1 MSDYIELV
9 VAGLGG
15 SGKKSTAVNFTV
27 VDGIRTWAWI
37 ANEIVTKQ
45 VVVGQDKDGNN
56 IFRDQIRAGVTLTV
70 QDVRA
75 LGDVQTQYEKD
86 GEIFDLVN
94 PKQQLLL
101 GGQMTITQPVLEP
114 MAKLEVVSA

>member
-27 VDGIRTWAWI
+27 VDGIRTWAWLP
-37 ANEIVTKQ
+37 NELVSAH
-45 VVVGQDKDGNN
+45 N
-56 IFRDQIRAGVTLTV
+56 IRAGVTLTV

-75 LGDVQTQYEKD
+75 LGDVQYQYEKD
-86 GEIFDLVN
+86 GKPVDLVN

-101 GGQMTITQPVLEP
+101 GGQMTITQPALEP
-114 MAKLEVVSA
+114 MAKLEVVTA

>member
-15 SGKKSTAVNFTV
+15 SGEKSTAVNFTV

-37 ANEIVTKQ
+37 PNAIVTKQ
-45 VVVGQDKDGNN
+45 VVVGKDKDGKDILKNE
-56 IFRDQIRAGVTLTV
+56 IRAGVTLTV

-75 LGDVQTQYEKD
+75 LGDAQTQYEKN
-86 GEIFDLVN
+86 GEVFDLAY
-94 PKQQLLL
+94 PRQQLLL
-101 GGQMTITQPVLEP
+101 GGKMKIAQPTLEP
-114 MAKLEVVSA
+114 MEKLEVVNA

>member
-1 MSDYIELV
+1 MSDKYELV

-15 SGKKSTAVNFTV
+15 SGKKATAVNFTV

-37 ANEIVTKQ
+37 TNELVATH
-45 VVVGQDKDGNN
+45 N
-56 IFRDQIRAGVTLTV
+56 IRAGVTLLV
-70 QDVRA
+70 SDVRA
-75 LGDVQTQYEKD
+75 IGEPQTQYEKD
-86 GEIFDLVN
+86 GEIVDLLN

-101 GGQMTITQPVLEP
+101 GGQMSIAQPSLEP

>member
-27 VDGIRTWAWI
+27 VDGIRAWAWLP
-37 ANEIVTKQ
+37 NELVSAH
-45 VVVGQDKDGNN
+45 N
-56 IFRDQIRAGVTLTV
+56 IRAGVTLTV

-75 LGDVQTQYEKD
+75 LGDVQYQYEKD
-86 GEIFDLVN
+86 GKPVDLVN

-101 GGQMTITQPVLEP
+101 GGQMTIAQPVLEP

>member
-15 SGKKSTAVNFTV
+15 SGKNSTAVNFTV
-27 VDGIRTWAWI
+27 VDGIRTWAWLP
-37 ANEIVTKQ
+37 NELVSAH
-45 VVVGQDKDGNN
+45 N
-56 IFRDQIRAGVTLTV
+56 IRAGVTLTV

-75 LGDVQTQYEKD
+75 LGDTQTQYEKD
-86 GEIFDLVN
+86 GQIFDLVN

>member
-27 VDGIRTWAWI
+27 VDGIRTWAWLP
-37 ANEIVTKQ
+37 NELVSAH
-45 VVVGQDKDGNN
+45 N
-56 IFRDQIRAGVTLTV
+56 IRAGVTLTV

-75 LGDVQTQYEKD
+75 LGDTQTQYEKD
-86 GEIFDLVN
+86 GQIFDLVN

-101 GGQMTITQPVLEP
+101 GGQMTITQPALEP

>member
-27 VDGIRTWAWI
+27 VDGIRTWAWLP
-37 ANEIVTKQ
+37 NELVSAQ
-45 VVVGQDKDGNN
+45 VQVGVDKDNN
-56 IFRDQIRAGVTLTV
+56 PIFRNQIRAGVTLTV

-75 LGDVQTQYEKD
+75 LGDTQTQYEKD
-86 GEIFDLVN
+86 GEIYDLVN

-101 GGQMTITQPVLEP
+101 GGQMTITQPTLEP

>member
-27 VDGIRTWAWI
+27 VDNIRTWAWLP
-37 ANEIVTKQ
+37 NELVSAH
-45 VVVGQDKDGNN
+45 N
-56 IFRDQIRAGVTLTV
+56 IRAGVTLTV

-101 GGQMTITQPVLEP
+101 GGQMTITQPTLEP

>member
-1 MSDYIELV
+1 MSDKYELV

-15 SGKKSTAVNFTV
+15 SGPKSTAVNFTV

-37 ANEIVTKQ
+37 ANELVATH
-45 VVVGQDKDGNN
+45 N
-56 IFRDQIRAGVTLTV
+56 IRAGVTLLV
-70 QDVRA
+70 SDVRA
-75 LGDVQTQYEKD
+75 FDEPKTHYENND
-86 GEIFDLVN
+86 GESVKLPN

-101 GGQMTITQPVLEP
+101 GGQMSIAQPSIEP